1 MAIKACRLEQGELL
15 HNRQKMEVV
24 NESLGEGYC
33 DVSGH
38 VGELDHLET
47 VGETKV
53 FVTKGY
59 LSSPISTQLLNN
71 FLDVPDG
78 ETIMTR
84 KLDVLQRFVYVMVPL
99 SKVYNLPMSALHIF
113 FDTAVALIA
122 FNHNGSLFLKWCIPQ
137 Q

>member
-1 MAIKACRLEQGELL
+1 MDMAIKACRPEQGKLL

-38 VGELDHLET
+38 VGELDHLGI

-59 LSSPISTQLLNN
+59 LFLWISTQLM
-71 FLDVPDG
+71 F
-78 ETIMTR
+78 TT
-84 KLDVLQRFVYVMVPL
+84 
-99 SKVYNLPMSALHIF
+99 S
-113 FDTAVALIA
+113 
-122 FNHNGSLFLKWCIPQ
+122 
-137 Q
+137 